1 MSRLAVLLLF
11 VAAACGSEPAASAP
25 AAVEPPPPAPRVDAS
40 DLIAKYECARCH
52 EVPDVTVADD
62 KSCVRCHQQIHAGT
76 FTVNG
81 APVEAATLSR
91 WQRRITSLRWVPS
104 LAHAGRLRRGWVQA
118 YLLSPHDVRP
128 GLVAQMPR
136 LALVPEEAAR
146 LAAHFVPED
155 DAPTPVSGDRA
166 RGELLFAAK
175 ACSTCHR
182 FSGTAADRTNQLE
195 LSAAVALAPDLR
207 HTRDRMTRA
216 QIASWITSPRGAMPA
231 LGLGEE
237 DARALA
243 AFIATTPLAPAPLA
257 PAPLPPQRL
266 PVLARE
272 VTWAEVEA
280 RVFRDTCWHCHAEPD
295 YARGDGGPGN
305 TGGFGFAG
313 RGLDMSSYAAIS
325 AGSLDYAGERRS
337 VFARLPD
344 GTPRLVAHL
353 LARHVEVA
361 GGTVPGIRGMPLGLP
376 PVPLETIQ
384 LVDTWIAQGR
394 PR

>member
-1 MSRLAVLLLF
+1 MNRLAVLPLL
-11 VAAACGSEPAASAP
+11 VAASCGSEPTTSAP
-25 AAVEPPPPAPRVDAS
+25 AASEPAPRVDAS
-40 DLIAKYECARCH
+40 DLLAKYECTRCH

-62 KSCVRCHQQIHAGT
+62 KSCVRCHQQIHGGT
-76 FTVNG
+76 FTAHG
-81 APVEAATLSR
+81 APVDDATRSR
-91 WQRRITSLRWVPS
+91 WRRRITSLRWVPS

-136 LALVPEEAAR
+136 LALTPEEAERIAAHLVPEEG
-146 LAAHFVPED
+146 E
-155 DAPTPVSGDRA
+155 PTPVIGDRA
-166 RGELLFAAK
+166 HGEHLYIAK
-175 ACSTCHR
+175 GCGTCHR
-182 FSGTAADRTNQLE
+182 FSGTAVDRTDQVE
-195 LSAAVALAPDLR
+195 IGAAVALAPDLR
-207 HTRDRMTRA
+207 HTRDRMTRV
-216 QIASWITSPRGAMPA
+216 QIARWITSPRGAMPA
-231 LGLGEE
+231 LGIGEA

-243 AFIATTPLAPAPLA
+243 TFITMASLAPAPR
-257 PAPLPPQRL
+257 PLPPQR
-266 PVLARE
+266 PPTLARD
-272 VTWAEVEA
+272 VTWGEVEA

-313 RGLDMSSYAAIS
+313 RGLDMSSYAALS
-325 AGSLDYAGERRS
+325 AGSLDDAGERRS
-337 VFARLPD
+337 VFAPLPD

-353 LARHVEVA
+353 LARHVEAA

-376 PVPLETIQ
+376 PIPLETIQ

>member
-1 MSRLAVLLLF
+1 MRHLTGLLLLV
-11 VAAACGSEPAASAP
+11 VASCGSEPPTSAP
-25 AAVEPPPPAPRVDAS
+25 AAVEPAPRVDAS
-40 DLIAKYECARCH
+40 DLLAKYECARCH
-52 EVPDVTVADD
+52 EVPNVTVADD
-62 KSCVRCHQQIHAGT
+62 KSCVLCHQQIHAGT
-76 FTVNG
+76 FTAHG
-81 APVEAATLSR
+81 APIEDATLSHWR
-91 WQRRITSLRWVPS
+91 WRITSLRWVPS
-104 LAHAGRLRRGWVQA
+104 LAYAGRLRRGWVQA

-136 LALVPEEAAR
+136 LALTPEEAER
-146 LAAHFVPED
+146 IAAHLVPED
-155 DAPTPVSGDRA
+155 GEPTLVIGDRA
-166 RGELLFAAK
+166 HGEHLYVAK
-175 ACSTCHR
+175 GCSTCHR
-182 FSGTAADRTNQLE
+182 FSGTAMSWTNQLE
-195 LSAAVALAPDLR
+195 ISAAVALAPDLR

-231 LGLGEE
+231 LGIGEE
-237 DARALA
+237 DARSLA
-243 AFIATTPLAPAPLA
+243 TFIMTTSLAPAPQ
-257 PAPLPPQRL
+257 PLPPQRL
-266 PVLARE
+266 PILARG

-280 RVFRDTCWHCHAEPD
+280 RVFRDTCWHCHSEPD
-295 YARGDGGPGN
+295 YALGDGGPGN

-313 RGLDMSSYAAIS
+313 RGLDMSSYAALS
-325 AGSLDYAGERRS
+325 AGSLDDAGERRS
-337 VFARLPD
+337 VFAPLPN

>member
-1 MSRLAVLLLF
+1 MSRLAVLLLL
-11 VAAACGSEPAASAP
+11 VAASCGREPPASAP
-25 AAVEPPPPAPRVDAS
+25 AAVEPSSPAPRADAS
-40 DLIAKYECARCH
+40 DLLAKYECARCH

-62 KSCVRCHQQIHAGT
+62 KSCVRCHEQIHAGT
-76 FTVNG
+76 FTVDG
-81 APVEAATLSR
+81 APVEDATLSR
-91 WQRRITSLRWVPS
+91 WRSRITSLRWVPS
-104 LAHAGRLRRGWVQA
+104 LAHAGRLRRGWVEA
-118 YLLSPHDVRP
+118 YLLAPHDVRP

-136 LALVPEEAAR
+136 LALTPEEAAR
-146 LAAHFVPED
+146 IAAHLVPED
-155 DAPTPVSGDRA
+155 GEPTPVTGDGA
-166 RGELLFAAK
+166 RGEHLYVAK
-175 ACSTCHR
+175 GCSTCHR
-182 FSGTAADRTNQLE
+182 FGGTAVDRTNQLE
-195 LSAAVALAPDLR
+195 LGAAVALAPDLR
-207 HTRDRMTRA
+207 HTRDRMTGV

-231 LGLGEE
+231 LGIGKA

-243 AFIATTPLAPAPLA
+243 AFIMTASLAPASQ
-257 PAPLPPQRL
+257 PLPPQRL
-266 PVLARE
+266 PILRRE
-272 VTWAEVEA
+272 VTWADVEE

-313 RGLDMSSYAAIS
+313 RGLDMSSYAALS
-325 AGSLDYAGERRS
+325 AGSLDDAGERRS
-337 VFARLPD
+337 VFAPLRD

>member
-1 MSRLAVLLLF
+1 MRRRPVLLLL
-11 VAAACGSEPAASAP
+11 VAAACGSEPPASAP
-25 AAVEPPPPAPRVDAS
+25 AAVEPAAPAPRVDAG
-40 DLIAKYECARCH
+40 DLLAKYECARCH
-52 EVPDVTVADD
+52 EVPDVTVAGD
-62 KSCVRCHQQIHAGT
+62 KSCVRCHEQIHAGT
-76 FTVNG
+76 FTVDG
-81 APVEAATLSR
+81 APVEDATLAR
-91 WQRRITSLRWVPS
+91 WRGRITSLRWVPS

-136 LALVPEEAAR
+136 LALTPEEAAR
-146 LAAHFVPED
+146 IAAHLVPED
-155 DAPTPVSGDRA
+155 AEPALVIGDRA
-166 RGELLFAAK
+166 RGEHLYVAK

-182 FSGTAADRTNQLE
+182 FSGAAVDRTSQLE
-195 LSAAVALAPDLR
+195 ISAPVALAPDLR

-231 LGLGEE
+231 LGIGEE

-243 AFIATTPLAPAPLA
+243 TFIMTAALAPAPR
-257 PAPLPPQRL
+257 PPPPQRL
-266 PVLARE
+266 PILTRE
-272 VTWAEVEA
+272 VTWAEVEP
-280 RVFRDTCWHCHAEPD
+280 RVFRDTCWHCHSEPD

-305 TGGFGFAG
+305 TGGLGFAG
-313 RGLDMSSYAAIS
+313 RGLDMSSYTALS
-325 AGSLDYAGERRS
+325 AGSLDDAGERRS
-337 VFARLPD
+337 VFAPLPD

-361 GGTVPGIRGMPLGLP
+361 GGTVPDIRGMPLGLP